1 MTNSKSFWSEE
12 CSNSNQKTQKSCWVF
27 WNYPPILMSLQRYEL
42 WSCRKF
48 WSCAPQSSRWCFNF
62 KYLGTLTA
70 EQLNLQGNK
79 KKQWANYVADHWV
92 LVGVDVR
99 VANEGPQL
107 HEGPVGEEVRRGG
120 HRVVVQQRQ
129 TTAGLLRLVRRGKGR
144 GKERREQSRAGV
156 RWDLG
161 RVCLGATDR
170 RPLVAGGLGNC

>member
-120 HRVVVQQRQ
+120 HRVVV
-129 TTAGLLRLVRRGKGR
+129 LRPPPGCCDLWGGGREGGRRG
-144 GKERREQSRAGV
+144 ESRAELVFVGT
-156 RWDLG
+156 WDG
-161 RVCLGATDR
+161 YVWAPPTE
-170 RPLVAGGLGNC
+170 GLWWQVG